1 MQYQKSKFSF
11 LALMMFSCAL
21 FVFAQETSQPKNPK
35 PQRPTKHPTQFDKI
49 IDTENTAPSETK
61 EKSEAAP
68 ATPVKTVLPTSDA
81 LVQAVENLTGEVKNL
96 VNEVRATSARQQM
109 QTDILRLSRLD
120 LRIDRYESELKTV
133 RDRLTILNNDQQTLQ
148 SALTP
153 EGLEVQVSRM
163 PYASKSEAIR
173 QVKENLEARLR
184 VVNAE
189 RELVVR
195 REAELVGIL
204 KGFLE
209 ANAATEKR
217 LQAIEEKLKKLT
229 EPEAGKDEQEEKPK
243 EN

>member
-1 MQYQKSKFSF
+1 MQYQKSRFS
-11 LALMMFSCAL
+11 LLVLLMLCCGL
-21 FVFAQETSQPKNPK
+21 LVFAQETQPSKNPK
-35 PQRPTKHPTQFDKI
+35 PQRPTKYPTQFDKI
-49 IDTENTAPSETK
+49 IGDENSTPTEAKDKP
-61 EKSEAAP
+61 EATTNA
-68 ATPVKTVLPTSDA
+68 PVKAALPTSDA
-81 LVQAVENLTGEVKNL
+81 LVQAVENLTDEVKNL

-133 RDRLTILNNDQQTLQ
+133 RDRLTLLNNDQQALQ
-148 SALTP
+148 SALTT
-153 EGLEVQVSRM
+153 EGLEAQVSRM

-173 QVKENLEARLR
+173 QVKENLDARLR
-184 VVNAE
+184 VVNSE

-209 ANAATEKR
+209 ANAETEKR

-229 EPEAGKDEQEEKPK
+229 ETEPNKEESK